1 VPTICNQTGKLGV
14 NWLNLLGISVGLA
27 MDAFAVS
34 IAAGMSVSNVTPRH
48 VFRVA
53 FHFGLFQFMMPILG
67 WLVGSTISWYV
78 ADYDHWLAFGLLSII
93 GGKMLFDACSPTEK
107 KKSDPTKGWLLL
119 ILSVATSI
127 DALAVGLSLAF
138 LRVSI
143 VLPCVV
149 IGVVAASFSAAGMIL
164 AKRVLR
170 RWRRAAGVLG
180 ACVLIVVGVRILMA
194 HGVCTP

>member
-1 VPTICNQTGKLGV
+1 
-14 NWLNLLGISVGLA
+14 

-67 WLVGSTISWYV
+67 WGIGSTFSSYV
-78 ADYDHWLAFGLLSII
+78 VAYDHWLAFGLLSII
-93 GGKMLFDACSPTEK
+93 GGKMLLDACSRTEK
-107 KKSDPTKGWLLL
+107 KKSDPTRGWLLVL
-119 ILSVATSI
+119 LSVATSI

-149 IGVVAASFSAAGMIL
+149 IGVVAASFSAVGIIL

-170 RWRRAAGVLG
+170 GWRRAAGALG
-180 ACVLIVVGVRILMA
+180 GCVLIVIGIRIVIA
-194 HGVCTP
+194 HAYCTT